1 MSNSAPLTIRQL
13 QQQIHVACR
22 DMGLDQDARHE
33 MQKVACGKASMKD
46 MTGADLRLVVD
57 HLKAHGWT
65 PGFKRGSKRKFKPA
79 GRADLRL
86 VHVLWRELGKAGV
99 LREPG
104 RTGLNKF
111 IRHRFEGTWQS
122 VPIDVD
128 ALRDHRQIS
137 QVINALKDWCQRE
150 GVRLKS

>member
-1 MSNSAPLTIRQL
+1 MTARKL

-22 DMGLDQDARHE
+22 QLGLDPDARRVI
-33 MQKVACGKASMKD
+33 QLAACGKASMKD
-46 MTGADLRLVVD
+46 MTEADLVLVID
-57 HLKAHGWT
+57 HLKEHGWT
-65 PGFKRGSKRKFKPA
+65 PGFKRGVKRSFKPA
-79 GRADLRL
+79 PRGDLRL
-86 VHVLWRELGKAGV
+86 VHVLWRELGKAGA

-104 RTGLNKF
+104 RIGLNKF

-137 QVINALKDWCQRE
+137 QVINALKDWCRRE

>member
-1 MSNSAPLTIRQL
+1 MTARKL

-22 DMGLDQDARHE
+22 QLGLDTDARRVI
-33 MQKVACGKASMKD
+33 QLAACGKASMKD
-46 MTGADLRLVVD
+46 MTETDLVLVID
-57 HLKAHGWT
+57 HLKEHGWQ

-86 VHVLWRELGKAGV
+86 VHVLWRELGKSGV

-150 GVRLKS
+150 GVRLK